1 MNEAYEE
8 YLRSEYWK
16 SLREEILEK
25 DHHRCVVC
33 GRKENLNV
41 HHLTYDHLGD
51 REAEWFDLVT
61 LCRDC
66 HQRAH
71 ELYDNF
77 EIRHDL
83 EQRLYDANKAQ
94 QEAVADIWVDALLQL
109 TYGEKPQ
116 NTTRALQIVKA
127 RIHPSKTHTS
137 DRDTAG
143 VYAIRKV
150 KQYTQKD

>member
-33 GRKENLNV
+33 GRKKNLNV
-41 HHLTYDHLGD
+41 HHLTYDHLGN
-51 REAEWFDLVT
+51 REAEWYDLVT
-61 LCRDC
+61 LCQDC
-66 HQRAH
+66 HQRVH

-94 QEAVADIWVDALLQL
+94 QEAVADIWVDALFQL

-116 NTTRALQIVKA
+116 NTARALQIVKA
-127 RIHPSKTHTS
+127 RIHPSKTYTS